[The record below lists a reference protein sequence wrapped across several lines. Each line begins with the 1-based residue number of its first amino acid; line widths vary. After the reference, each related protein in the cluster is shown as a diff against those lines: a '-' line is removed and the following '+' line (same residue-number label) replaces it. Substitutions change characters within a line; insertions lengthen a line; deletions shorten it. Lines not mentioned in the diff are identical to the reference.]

1 MTEKV
6 PVRSQAGIVTGDV
19 ELAPALFDAQ
29 VNVPAMHQVVVA
41 QMAAWR
47 RGTHSTKSRGNVRGG
62 GRKPYR
68 QKGTGRARQGSIRS
82 PQWTGGGVAFGPTP
96 RSHRKKVNKK
106 MRALALR
113 SALTDR
119 ARAGKVAVVESL
131 AFDTPKTKEAVALL
145 NEVGLGEGKVLLVLD
160 THDEKVERSF
170 RNLQRIHTVTVDQ
183 LNVYDILARD
193 WVLFTKTALDRLQER
208 AESIAPPKK
217 AVATTVPEGGAGA

>member
-47 RGTHSTKSRGNVRGG
+47 RGTHSTKSRGDVRGG

-160 THDEKVERSF
+160 GHDERVERSF

-193 WVLFTKTALDRLQER
+193 WVLFTKSALDRLQER
-208 AESIAPPKK
+208 AESIASPKK
-217 AVATTVPEGGAGA
+217 AVAATVPEGGAGA